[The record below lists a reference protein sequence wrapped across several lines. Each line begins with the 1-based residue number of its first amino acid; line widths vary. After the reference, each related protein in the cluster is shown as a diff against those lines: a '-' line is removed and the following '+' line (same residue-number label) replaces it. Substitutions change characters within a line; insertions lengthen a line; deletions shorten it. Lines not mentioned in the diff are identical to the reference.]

1 MIWLYYRIP
10 LYEFEEKSNKC
21 KASSGRTDNENRKF
35 RVRIL
40 LYCSVEYSQHSSLP
54 LSQLL
59 LHNNVYLRL
68 HHTISTLNVSQHQPD
83 LALGQ
88 LQPMNLSHM
97 SLDIVDPPETLL
109 TPLALIPE
117 LDRGARTSERLIG
130 HLLQRMH
137 ARQQAPSA
145 RFRFRWLYEEFGQIR
160 NRYRCRSC
168 SSLRP
173 DRD

>member
-1 MIWLYYRIP
+1 MGSRCTNLKRNQTNVKP
-10 LYEFEEKSNKC
+10 RLEEQIMKIGNSGSVYCFIAPSSTANIA
-21 KASSGRTDNENRKF
+21 AS
-35 RVRIL
+35 
-40 LYCSVEYSQHSSLP
+40 
-54 LSQLL
+54 
-59 LHNNVYLRL
+59 HNNVYLRL